1 MTNPIID
8 PISYKAGIEA
18 AAKWHRTEPQTAPNT
33 NEVPTRYKPGEI
45 VVRDGIVRR
54 FIEAEIEG
62 EKWEILGALAPY
74 VHPDHAAPA
83 DAERL
88 ALAERIERHRVYLTK
103 PNSMNLEQ
111 LDEGDRTLIVSSLR
125 AGGWREDM
133 PPVSVGCER
142 EFIVAV
148 YRASSGKAYT
158 FAASYLNAY
167 PLQYE
172 HECPKWKEGVGCSG
186 EGCDDGCPTTGWF
199 EQTGDDDYSSLYN
212 RLEIREGDVFLGW
225 SEIPK
230 WSWPHPSAPK
240 NTGG

>member
-1 MTNPIID
+1 MARIVGELNGPED
-8 PISYKAGIEA
+8 
-18 AAKWHRTEPQTAPNT
+18 EPVT
-33 NEVPTRYKPGEI
+33 
-45 VVRDGIVRR
+45 
-54 FIEAEIEG
+54 
-62 EKWEILGALAPY
+62 
-74 VHPDHAAPA
+74 A

-88 ALAERIERHRVYLTK
+88 TLAERIEKHVNVMANT
-103 PNSMNLEQ
+103 SMHLSLEQ
-111 LDEGDRTLIVSSLR
+111 WGDIANDLLTASAALRT
-125 AGGWREDM
+125 GGWREDM

-186 EGCDDGCPTTGWF
+186 EGCDDGCSTTGWF

-212 RLEIREGDVFLGW
+212 RLELREGDIFLGW
-225 SEIPK
+225 SELPK
-230 WSWPHPSAPK
+230 WNGPLPILPAHRQK
-240 NTGG
+240 